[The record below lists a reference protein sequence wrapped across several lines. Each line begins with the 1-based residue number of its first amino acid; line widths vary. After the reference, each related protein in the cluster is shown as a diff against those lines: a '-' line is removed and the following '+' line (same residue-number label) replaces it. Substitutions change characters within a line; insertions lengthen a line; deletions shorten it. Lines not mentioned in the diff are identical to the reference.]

1 MFLNPKSKH
10 IIKETI
16 AHIEKEQGKLP
27 CESISSEN
35 PNIKRQK
42 LNQSKRIK
50 CGSSTTSNSKFV
62 TVCTPS

>member
-16 AHIEKEQGKLP
+16 AHIKKEKGKLP
-27 CESISSEN
+27 WESISSEK

-42 LNQSKRIK
+42 LNQSKRIN
-50 CGSSTTSNSKFV
+50 CV
-62 TVCTPS
+62 